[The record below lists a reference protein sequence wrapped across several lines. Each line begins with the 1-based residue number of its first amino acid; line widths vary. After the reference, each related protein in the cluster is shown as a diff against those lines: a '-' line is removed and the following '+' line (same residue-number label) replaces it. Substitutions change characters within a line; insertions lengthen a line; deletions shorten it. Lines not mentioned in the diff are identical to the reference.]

1 MCIHVYIYM
10 YIYIYIHNMGIYI
23 ICVYTDQA
31 QSNATVFGDQHQ
43 HQVRGGPKFCGI
55 ISLHVHVR
63 KHRHRHI
70 HLTCIYIYSYIYI
83 YVYASLGGWR
93 LPEIHGI
100 PCGTPIC
107 CVVSVRVFRTL
118 RACKILILPASH
130 GVFALTWDGAKIT
143 VWSVS

>member
-1 MCIHVYIYM
+1 
-10 YIYIYIHNMGIYI
+10 MGIYI

-83 YVYASLGGWR
+83 YVCICIARR
-93 LPEIHGI
+93 LTFARNPRNSMRDSNLL
-100 PCGTPIC
+100 C
-107 CVVSVRVFRTL
+107 CF
-118 RACKILILPASH
+118 RACFSHTASMQNIDITCVSWRFCAYLRWCQNHRLKRILKISPA
-130 GVFALTWDGAKIT
+130 IC
-143 VWSVS
+143 SVSSR